1 MQNKK
6 ILLTLILFFF
16 IFNSSFA
23 QYKGKVVDQKTTKPI
38 EFVNIGI
45 IGKGIG
51 TVTDENGSF
60 SLSIDET
67 YNNDSIRISCLGYQS
82 NTFKVADFKKINQP
96 VFFMVP
102 KSIDLKEV
110 KIKSKPLKT
119 EKRGAIITNKNV
131 VAGFISNDL
140 GSELGVLIDI
150 KEAPTFLEKFHF
162 SIAKNK
168 YDTLFFRLNVYSVKN
183 NLPDKNILKKN
194 IFVSTNSK
202 KGVVTVD
209 LKPYSI
215 VLDGDF
221 FISLEW
227 IKNLTEISDLSNS
240 LMFSASILNN
250 KCYYRK
256 TSQDS
261 WKKVPVS
268 IGFYTTVKY

>member
-1 MQNKK
+1 MQNLKN
-6 ILLTLILFFF
+6 ILFITFYLYC
-16 IFNSSFA
+16 SLVTA

-51 TVTDENGSF
+51 TVTDENGMF
-60 SLSIDET
+60 ALNIDDS
-67 YNNDSIRISCLGYQS
+67 YNNDSIRISCIGYQH
-82 NTFKVADFKKINQP
+82 NTFKVADFKKINHP
-96 VFFMVP
+96 IFFMVP
-102 KSIDLKEV
+102 KAFELKEI

-119 EKRGAIITNKNV
+119 EKRGAIITNKNMI
-131 VAGFISNDL
+131 AGFNSNDL
-140 GSELGVLIDI
+140 GSELGVLINI
-150 KEAPTFLEKFHF
+150 KEAPTFLEQFHF

-168 YDTLFFRLNVYSVKN
+168 YDSLFFRLNVYSVKD

-194 IFVSTNSK
+194 IYVSTNIK
-202 KGVVTVD
+202 KGIVTVD

-215 VLDGDF
+215 VLNDDF

-227 IKNLTEISDLSNS
+227 IKNLAELNDLENS